1 MTTAY
6 VTLEEM
12 LQARD
17 ERQSLQKELLLTHQ
31 KPIISLTMNIA
42 GPCKRTPLVEFAFD
56 EGLRRL
62 GGQLPPP
69 LACEIRRANTGCEAL
84 LVYDAAPEALK
95 ETAVAIEES
104 DELGRLFDMDVL
116 APDGEKLSRP
126 VSRRCLIC
134 GGPVQVCARS
144 RAHSLEELSAETL
157 RILRSFAQKRL
168 ADLAVEALL
177 SEARL
182 TPKPGLVDGRNNGA
196 HRDMDLPLMEVSAR
210 SLRPFFLEAARLGM
224 ERRDCMPQLQEAGV
238 AAEKAM
244 FAATHGVNT
253 HKGAIFS
260 LGLLCA
266 ASAGALAGYGEVFS
280 LAEELAKAAR
290 PAKTSDTHGS
300 RVRKAFGAGGARSEA
315 LSGFPHVRSA
325 LDLLRKGTSPLN
337 VLLTLLARVEDSNL
351 LWRGGQEG
359 LTFVQERSG
368 FILSQPEADRMDL
381 ILALDDL
388 CIQRNLSPGGS
399 ADLLAAALFLKSVQR
414 LPCDACTIRP

>member
-210 SLRPFFLEAARLGM
+210 SLRSFFLEAARLGM

-414 LPCDACTIRP
+414 LPCDACTTRP

>member
-17 ERQSLQKELLLTHQ
+17 ERQSLQQELLRTYQ

-42 GPCKRTPLVEFAFD
+42 GPCKRTTLVEFAFD

-62 GGQLPPP
+62 ERQLPPP
-69 LACEIRRANTGCEAL
+69 LSCKIRCANTGCEAQ

-95 ETAVAIEES
+95 EATVAIEES

-116 APDGEKLSRP
+116 TPDGAKLSRP
-126 VSRRCLIC
+126 APRRCLIC

-157 RILRSFAQKRL
+157 RILRSFAQNRL

-182 TPKPGLVDGRNNGA
+182 TPKPGLVDRRNNGA

-210 SLRPFFLEAARLGM
+210 SLRPFFLETTRLGM
-224 ERRDCMPQLQEAGV
+224 ERRDCMPQLQKAGV

-244 FAATHGVNT
+244 LAATHGVNT

-260 LGLLCA
+260 LGMLCA
-266 ASAGALAGYGEVFS
+266 ASAGVLAGYGEVFS
-280 LAEELAKAAR
+280 LTEELAKAAR

-300 RVRKAFGAGGARSEA
+300 QVRKAFGAGGARSEA

-325 LDLLRKGTSPLN
+325 LALLQKGTSPLN
-337 VLLTLLARVEDSNL
+337 VLLTLMADLEDSNL
-351 LWRGGQEG
+351 LWRGGPEG
-359 LTFVQERSG
+359 LAFVQEHAKW
-368 FILSQPEADRMDL
+368 ILSQPETDHADLAMAMDN
-381 ILALDDL
+381 L

-399 ADLLAAALFLKSVQR
+399 ADLLAAALFLQSM
-414 LPCDACTIRP
+414 DSSGTAC

>member
-300 RVRKAFGAGGARSEA
+300 RVRKAFGAGGARSA
-315 LSGFPHVRSA
+315 LRVSPCSICSGPAPKRHFASERPAHPAGSCGG
-325 LDLLRKGTSPLN
+325 LQSPL
-337 VLLTLLARVEDSNL
+337 ARRTGGADICAGAVRVYSVST
-351 LWRGGQEG
+351 RG
-359 LTFVQERSG
+359 
-368 FILSQPEADRMDL
+368 
-381 ILALDDL
+381 
-388 CIQRNLSPGGS
+388 
-399 ADLLAAALFLKSVQR
+399 
-414 LPCDACTIRP
+414 